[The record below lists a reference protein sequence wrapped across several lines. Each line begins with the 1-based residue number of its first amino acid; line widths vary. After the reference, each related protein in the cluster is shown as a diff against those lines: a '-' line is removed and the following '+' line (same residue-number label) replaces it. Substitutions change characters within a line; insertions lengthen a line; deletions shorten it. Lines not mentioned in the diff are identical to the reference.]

1 MSMRITIGLATLVR
15 RRLQTKELLSLPDT
29 EKQRQHDA
37 PYLLIRRT
45 AVPVIVFVGTLLALM
60 QFETFQRIGLTILA
74 SAGLISLVIGL
85 AARDALANTM
95 AGVMLC
101 FSRSIRVGNTVKI
114 GDEYGTIE
122 DIGLLHTR
130 FLAWDNRR
138 VVIPNEVLSKKEV
151 VNYTLGEQ
159 KICAKVPIHLDYAAD
174 IKKARSIL
182 IDVVKQSRNW
192 NGRDEPN
199 IWFMELGEQ
208 TITIWV
214 AAWADDPDKA
224 WGLRCDI
231 LDNALDRFRQEGIAL
246 PRRHYQHEDPKT
258 VFESR
263 TRAASETQERDKDS
277 GESRLAQID
286 ASIFPRKG
294 TGT

>member
-1 MSMRITIGLATLVR
+1 MAGLFAALTIGLIILVR
-15 RRLQTKELLSLPDT
+15 RLLRRKEFLP
-29 EKQRQHDA
+29 HN

-45 AVPVIVFVGTLLALM
+45 AVPIIVFVGTLLVLL
-60 QFETFQRIGLTILA
+60 QFEMFQRIGLTILA
-74 SAGLISLVIGL
+74 SAGLVSLVVGL
-85 AARDALANTM
+85 AARDVLANTM

-101 FSRSIRVGNTVKI
+101 FSRSIRVGDTVKI

-138 VVIPNEVLSKKEV
+138 VVISNEVLSKKEV

-159 KICAKVPIHLDYAAD
+159 KIRAKVPIHLDYAAD

-182 IDVVKQSRNW
+182 IDVVKQSRHW

-208 TITIWV
+208 TITLWV

-224 WGLRCDI
+224 WGLKCDI
-231 LDNALDRFRQEGIAL
+231 LDNALDRFKQEGIAL
-246 PRRHYQHEDPKT
+246 PRRRYQYEDPKLS
-258 VFESR
+258 ESG

-277 GESRLAQID
+277 GASRLAQID
-286 ASIFPRKG
+286 EPIFPRRG
-294 TGT
+294 PET